1 MDTGSLWPEKPMEP
15 RKRPLWRPKRRLLGG
30 EGVEKTL
37 RTKFARKSQAKTQN
51 YLMCFAL
58 YAGNCLRPGTET
70 WKVVCLLFLLPTQGA
85 T

>member
-37 RTKFARKSQAKTQN
+37 RTKFAHKSQAKTQN

-58 YAGNCLRPGTET
+58 YAGNCLRRGKLSVSHFSCLH
-70 WKVVCLLFLLPTQGA
+70 KVQLKEH
-85 T
+85 